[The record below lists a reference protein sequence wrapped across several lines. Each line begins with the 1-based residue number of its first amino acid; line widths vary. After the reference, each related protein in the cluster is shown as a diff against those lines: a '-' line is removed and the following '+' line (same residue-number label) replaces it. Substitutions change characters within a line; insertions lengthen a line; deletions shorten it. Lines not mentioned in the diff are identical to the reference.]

1 MISFGKSKRPIEYNS
16 QRRNGNGALGSD
28 LNAVKETILAA
39 IFVVHA
45 ISFTYFYVRRG
56 RRAFNLMFCVGFI
69 FLSSH
74 YAYKGRQFFAGVES
88 GSACFYYFR
97 WAGLI
102 LCALATPLFL
112 THLFRKRRSKKT
124 VQRES

>member
-1 MISFGKSKRPIEYNS
+1 M
-16 QRRNGNGALGSD
+16 
-28 LNAVKETILAA
+28 KETILAG

-45 ISFTYFYVRRG
+45 IVFTYFYFRRG
-56 RRAFNLMFCVGFI
+56 RRVFNLMFCGGFI